1 MEFTPIPID
10 GIIGNQQAANDAAAR
25 QQAAEEKRLAAI
37 AAQKARQNQKNM
49 DAIHGG
55 GRRPAA
61 SSYLPKPK
69 VVTPAGPAPED
80 PFVTE
85 SKRIAAAQ
93 TAYGQQKVSG
103 TDKTFEQMLAD
114 QMTGKAP
121 SVADAQMRAAF
132 DRSIAAQQGAV
143 ASARGINPGLAQR
156 LIARQAGVQQ
166 AELGQQ
172 AGIAKMQEQQQA
184 VGASQADTESR
195 NAMARFFEAQRTGN
209 FQAMKNAEL
218 EIAAAKAR
226 ANAAR
231 QQRETNILGG
241 LIQAGATIV
250 GAAYGAPVAGAVA
263 GQVVSGAVAG
273 GGGGGQVQQ
282 RN

>member
-1 MEFTPIPID
+1 MAE
-10 GIIGNQQAANDAAAR
+10 IIGNQQAANDAAAR

-37 AAQKARQNQKNM
+37 ADQKARQNQKNM
-49 DAIHGG
+49 EAIYGTG
-55 GRRPAA
+55 GRRPAR
-61 SSYLPKPK
+61 SDYLPKPK

-184 VGASQADTESR
+184 VGAYQADTESR

-241 LIQAGATIV
+241 LIQAGATIL
-250 GAAYGAPVAGAVA
+250 AAPAGPVAAVA
-263 GQVVSGAVAG
+263 AGQMAGQAYRTTSNVA
-273 GGGGGQVQQ
+273 
-282 RN
+282 